1 MPTRSNRNLADMDSG
16 AAPEGYSLVSDGS
29 GGVRWEIGAPQR
41 AGTIGWMIP
50 AVNEAGDTQHQ
61 IFSHRGLAPELDN
74 DPINPGTPQIHFASD
89 FTQVEVDV
97 ITLNTAGNLR
107 LSGTAW
113 DPSTCAPF
121 PGTTVETIT
130 VNSTGVYTS
139 TYHWSGNVT
148 MDTPDTLDVVVTTET
163 WAPHLAGKD
172 WTLNTVALWW
182 RATSANNNLQVIAD
196 RFVPLTGFVEIVNE
210 TISNIPSGEIG
221 HIDCSDL
228 AADIVESVG
237 ERFRLRVNTKGVTD
251 VRFEITE

>member
-1 MPTRSNRNLADMDSG
+1 MTSG
-16 AAPEGYSLVSDGS
+16 STPEGYTLVATGG

-50 AVNEAGDTQHQ
+50 AVNEAGDTEHQ
-61 IFSHRGLAPELDN
+61 IFSHRGLAPELLN
-74 DPINPGTPQIHFASD
+74 DPINPVTSQIHFASD

-97 ITLNTAGNLR
+97 GVLNAAGTLR

-113 DPSTCAPF
+113 DPNSCAPF
-121 PGTTVETIT
+121 PGTTVETFPI
-130 VNSTGVYTS
+130 NALGVYTS

-172 WTLNTVALWW
+172 WTLNHIGLWW
-182 RATSANNNLQVIAD
+182 RATSANNRLQVIAD
-196 RFVPLTGFVEIVNE
+196 KFVPLTGFVGILDE
-210 TISNIPSGEIG
+210 TVINIPNGEIG
-221 HIDCSDL
+221 HIDCDSL
-228 AADIVESVG
+228 AADIVESAG
-237 ERFRLRVNTKGVTD
+237 QRFRLRVNTKGITD